1 MEGIV
6 YVLMLVYVAYS
17 LAAYGAYYSAEQG
30 YVSAAASAY
39 ASFVS
44 ASSAYSSVAFAM
56 SHSIGLQQYED
67 LESAIGAS
75 NITVSGNFIEIRSIP
90 GNGVSYRGIYGG

>member
-6 YVLMLVYVAYS
+6 YVLVMVYVAYS
-17 LAAYGAYYSAEQG
+17 LAAYGAYYSSEQI
-30 YVSAAASAY
+30 YLSSASSSY

-56 SHSIGLQQYED
+56 SHSLALQQYET
-67 LESAIGAS
+67 LERAIGAS
-75 NITVSGNFIEIRSIP
+75 NITVSGNFVEIKPIA
-90 GNGVSYRGIYGG
+90 GNGVSYHGIYGG

>member
-6 YVLMLVYVAYS
+6 YVLMLIYVAYS
-17 LAAYGAYYSAEQG
+17 LAAYGAYYSSEQG
-30 YVSAAASAY
+30 YVSAAASSY

-44 ASSAYSSVAFAM
+44 VSSAYSSVAFAM

-75 NITVSGNFIEIRSIP
+75 NITVSGNFIGIRPIL